1 MESRTH
7 TKFGLFTRCIHTE
20 FDDNWLKC
28 FIVIVLEENIQ
39 INDLQLKQKMKHIR
53 LSK

>member
-7 TKFGLFTRCIHTE
+7 KKFGMFTRCIYTE
-20 FDDNWLKC
+20 FNDNRLKRLV
-28 FIVIVLEENIQ
+28 VIVLEENIQ
-39 INDLQLKQKMKHIR
+39 INDLQLKQKRNHIC